1 LCEKLKVL
9 FLTNLF
15 PFLGNTV
22 SGVFITQRLRAL
34 KKLDVDFAVYAL
46 SAQDDVLMRVLL
58 KMLGIKPVIVPNAPL
73 NVDGVTYNYV
83 TFNRKLFNMIYDEV
97 LKGKKYLKYSEKIVE
112 QIWNENR
119 EEKFDLIHAHG
130 MYNFIPSGLVAMKL
144 SEKYGI
150 PFLVTLHG
158 SDINYRMK
166 WRKGLYLNVLE
177 NAAKCIFVSNGL
189 LNKAKSYGYSGKNA
203 IVIPNGYDS
212 EIFKPV
218 DKEQIRKELGIY
230 KDGYK
235 YVGYVGNLIYVKRA
249 DKLPEIFKY
258 IHREVPNTKFIVV
271 GDGKYR
277 KKLGKMTEGLDVHF
291 TGMLPQTEVAKW
303 MNAMDVMLLPS
314 RNEGFP
320 TVVNEAQGCGTSVVG
335 SSNGG
340 IPEAIGNGGIVVEE
354 GKDFEKRFTRAVVNL
369 LGNPINQDFIIEKAM
384 QYSWENIVK
393 LELDVYQEVLGN
405 KLYP

>member
-1 LCEKLKVL
+1 MNILLV
-9 FLTNLF
+9 TNLF
-15 PFLGNTV
+15 PFPGNKT
-22 SGVFITQRLRAL
+22 SGIFITHRLRSFKRL
-34 KKLDVDFAVYAL
+34 GIDFTVYAL
-46 SAQDDVLMRVLL
+46 SAQDDVLMKILL
-58 KMLGIKPVIVPNAPL
+58 KMLGIKPVVIPNAPF

-83 TFNRKLFNMIYDEV
+83 TFDRKLFNMFYDEV
-97 LKGKKYLKYSEKIVE
+97 LKGKKYLKYSEKIVN
-112 QIWNENR
+112 QILNENSG
-119 EEKFDLIHAHG
+119 EKFDLIHAHG
-130 MYNFIPSGLVAMKL
+130 MYNFIPSGLVAMEL

-150 PFLVTLHG
+150 PFVVTLHG

-166 WRKGLYLNVLE
+166 WRKELYLNVLE
-177 NAAKCIFVSNGL
+177 NAAKCIFVRNGL
-189 LNKAKSYGYSGKNA
+189 LNRAESYGYSGKNA

>member
-1 LCEKLKVL
+1 MNILLV
-9 FLTNLF
+9 TNLF
-15 PFLGNTV
+15 PFPGNKT
-22 SGVFITQRLRAL
+22 SGIFITHRLQSFKRL
-34 KKLDVDFAVYAL
+34 GIDFVTYSL

-354 GKDFEKRFTRAVVNL
+354 GKDFEKRFAKAVMNL
-369 LGNPINQDFIIEKAM
+369 LENPINKDFIIEKAM
-384 QYSWENIVK
+384 HYSWENIVN
-393 LELDVYQEVLGN
+393 LELNVYQEVLAN
-405 KLYP
+405 ERYP